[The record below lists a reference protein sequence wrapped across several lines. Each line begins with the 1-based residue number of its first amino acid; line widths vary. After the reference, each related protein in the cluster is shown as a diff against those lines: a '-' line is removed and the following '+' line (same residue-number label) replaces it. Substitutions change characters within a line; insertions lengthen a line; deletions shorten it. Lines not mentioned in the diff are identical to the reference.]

1 LSNKII
7 PREALNEVHKLDLGD
22 LGQVGTRAT
31 RVRAD
36 SAPSAEAPDP
46 QMLAR
51 VREAAY
57 REGIEIGRREAQ
69 STNESERAELKA
81 LIAGMQELIRD
92 FEQTLADEVLAMSLE
107 LAKQIVRQSLRIKP
121 DLVVAVVREAVS
133 SLAGLT
139 EQTVLALNPADAVL
153 VSKSLDSDTTLAT
166 LPWKIVEDA
175 QIERGGCR
183 LETASTEVDAGLET
197 RWRRVLAALGR
208 DDAWIDIAT

>member
-1 LSNKII
+1 MSNKII
-7 PREALNEVHKLDLGD
+7 PREALNEVRKLDLGD
-22 LGQVGTRAT
+22 LGQAGIPAT

-36 SAPSAEAPDP
+36 STPSADVPDP
-46 QMLAR
+46 RMLAR
-51 VREAAY
+51 VRDEAY
-57 REGIEIGRREAQ
+57 REGMEIGRREAQ
-69 STNESERAELKA
+69 SANESERAELKA

-107 LAKQIVRQSLRIKP
+107 LAKQIVRQSLRVKP

-139 EQTVLALNPADAVL
+139 EHTVLALNPADAAL
-153 VSKSLDSDTTLAT
+153 VGKSLDSDTTLAT